1 MFLFGAANF
10 WIGVGA
16 GLALALTWNRYV
28 HPWLA
33 KESTIVLSGAKDELH
48 KAIDAI
54 KGKL

>member
-48 KAIDAI
+48 KALDAI
-54 KGKL
+54 KAKL